1 MFGSIGGTELL
12 VIVVIALVVFGP
24 KRLPELGRT
33 IGKGLREFRRASNDL
48 KRSLEEEI
56 ALDERAE
63 RRRDLDDD
71 CPRRPR
77 AMNADTID
85 SDETSADPL
94 PEMSLLEHLTEL
106 RRRVVVSLVALNV
119 AMLA

>member
-12 VIVVIALVVFGP
+12 IIVIIALVVFGP

-56 ALDERAE
+56 ALDDRAARQRE
-63 RRRDLDDD
+63 LDDD
-71 CPRRPR
+71 
-77 AMNADTID
+77 
-85 SDETSADPL
+85 
-94 PEMSLLEHLTEL
+94 
-106 RRRVVVSLVALNV
+106 
-119 AMLA
+119 